1 MSIATQ
7 ITRISTAKE
16 DLRTALNDRGAGIET
31 AVSISDYAA
40 SATTLM
46 NGFVNQTQGI
56 VSNET
61 SIPDNKYKG
70 YTNLVTAVFT
80 SSVSSIGDNAFSGCT
95 NLKTIDLSN
104 STTKPSI
111 GSNAFEG
118 IDENYELI
126 VTDSRISVWTGTYI
140 THTTTKDKCYIEI
153 YTKDNA
159 NDDYEINKKYGFANG
174 DMGTKRL
181 PSVNATYAK
190 AKILNGMTT
199 LSKQAFTGVTNLREV
214 VIGDGVTYI
223 GDGAF
228 KSLAYLTSVTI
239 GNSLQTLYNSAFK
252 QCTALQGII
261 HLPDSLTYCGDSAFY
276 QCTSL
281 TALDFGN
288 TRSTIP
294 SLNGTYNTFIPNDK
308 PIVVPD
314 ALVDSWKATEG
325 WSSISGQIV
334 SYSEYYQIPMPI
346 DYEDEYKKLIERTA
360 TKVDVPSGTT
370 VIGGNIFY
378 TCSGL
383 TEINI
388 PNTVQTIGPYS
399 IDRCYSLSKIY
410 IPTSVNLI
418 ETCAFRYCSGLTV
431 INFGNQRDSIPS
443 ATTTSGDLF
452 LNASNN
458 FKIVV
463 PDALYSDWRAD
474 SYWGKSAL
482 SSKVMEY
489 SDWKTSAYY
498 DARIDVVEDNPVL
511 INQNNDTPPDSGGSS
526 DDPEFAD

>member
-16 DLRTALNDRGAGIET
+16 DLRTALNNRGAGIET
-31 AVSISDYAA
+31 ASSISDYAA

-46 NGFVNQTQGI
+46 DGFVNQTQGI

-80 SSVSSIGDNAFSGCT
+80 SDFVNSIGANAFSGCT

-104 STTKPSI
+104 SSTKPSI

-118 IDENYELI
+118 IDANYEII
-126 VTDSRISVWTGTYI
+126 VTDLKISAWTEIYI
-140 THTTTKDKCYIEI
+140 THTTTKDKRYIEI
-153 YTKDNA
+153 YTKDLVNE
-159 NDDYEINKKYGFANG
+159 DYEIYRKYGFPNG
-174 DMGTKRL
+174 DMRTKRL
-181 PSVNATYAK
+181 PSINATYAK
-190 AKILNGMTT
+190 AVILNGITT
-199 LSKQAFTGVTNLREV
+199 LSRQAFTGVTNLNEV
-214 VIGDGVTYI
+214 VIGDGVTSI

-228 KSLAYLTSVTI
+228 KGRTSLS
-239 GNSLQTLYNSAFK
+239 
-252 QCTALQGII
+252 GII
-261 HLPDSLTYCGDSAFY
+261 HLPNALTSIGDGVFSG
-276 QCTSL
+276 CTSL

-294 SLNGTYNTFIPNDK
+294 SLSGTPSNFVPNDK

-314 ALVDSWKATEG
+314 ALVDSWKAREG

-360 TKVDVPSGTT
+360 TKIDVPSGTT

-388 PNTVQTIGPYS
+388 PNTVETIGPYA

-418 ETCAFRYCSGLTV
+418 QTCAFRYCSGLTV

-443 ATTTSGDLF
+443 ASTVNGDLF
-452 LNASNN
+452 LNASND
-458 FKIVV
+458 FKIVI
-463 PDALYSDWRAD
+463 PNALYHDWRND

-482 SSKVMEY
+482 LSKIMTY
-489 SDWKTSAYY
+489 SDWKTSSYY

-511 INQNNDTPPDSGGSS
+511 VNQNNDTLPDSGG
-526 DDPEFAD
+526 DNAE

>member
-16 DLRTALNDRGAGIET
+16 DLRTALNNRGAGIET

-46 NGFVNQTQGI
+46 DGFVNQTQGI
-56 VSNET
+56 VNNET
-61 SIPDNKYKG
+61 TILADKYKG

-80 SSVSSIGDNAFSGCT
+80 SSVNSIGANAFSGCT

-104 STTKPSI
+104 STARPSI
-111 GSNAFEG
+111 GDNAFEG
-118 IDENYELI
+118 IDENYEI
-126 VTDSRISVWTGTYI
+126 ITTDLRISAWTGTYVA
-140 THTTTKDKCYIEI
+140 HTTTKNKRYIEI
-153 YTKDNA
+153 YAKDTA
-159 NDDYEINKKYGFANG
+159 NDDYEIYRKYGFANG
-174 DMGTKRL
+174 VMSKKI
-181 PSVNATYAK
+181 PNINSEYVK
-190 AKILNGMTT
+190 AVILNGMTELIT
-199 LSKQAFTGVTNLREV
+199 SAFTSVSYLREV

-228 KSLAYLTSVTI
+228 KNRTYLTSVTI

-252 QCTALQGII
+252 GCTALQGII

-276 QCTSL
+276 DCSGI

-294 SLNGTYNTFIPNDK
+294 SLNGNLSTFIPSDK

-346 DYEDEYKKLIERTA
+346 DYKDEYKKLIERTA
-360 TKVDVPSGTT
+360 TKIEVPSGTT
-370 VIGGNIFY
+370 ILGGNIFY
-378 TCSGL
+378 TCTGL

-388 PNTVQTIGPYS
+388 PNTVETIGGYS
-399 IDRCYSLSKIY
+399 MDRCYSLSKIY

-418 ETCAFRYCSGLTV
+418 QGCAFRYCSGLTV

-443 ATTTSGDLF
+443 TTTTGGDVF

-463 PDALYSDWRAD
+463 PDALYQDWRAD
-474 SYWGKSAL
+474 SYWGKSGL
-482 SSKVMEY
+482 INKITRY
-489 SDWKTSAYY
+489 SNWKTSADY
-498 DARIDVVEDNPVL
+498 DARIDIVEDNPRLV
-511 INQNNDTPPDSGGSS
+511 NQNNGNDSQGGEPDPGGGG
-526 DDPEFAD
+526 DFD